1 MSSKLLRRR
10 LLSTAGTVALT
21 TLAGWCLGPNLAH
34 AASDS
39 ITAID
44 ILLEPDA
51 VMLAKADAAN
61 ARLRKAFPKG
71 FALDESHRAHV
82 TVIQRFVHTADLDNV
97 YAAANKVLAKS
108 NVRAMRL
115 EAFKYVYMPSGETG
129 LAGIVARPTPALLA
143 LQADLLAA
151 VAPYTVATGNS
162 TAFVTTPDDPVI
174 DPVLISYVSTFAT
187 TAAGEK
193 YGPHV
198 TIGVALRADLD
209 KMLAEPFEAFT
220 FAPVG
225 AAVYQLGQFGT
236 ASRKLKQLDWA
247 NKER

>member
-1 MSSKLLRRR
+1 MRNLFRRHR
-10 LLSTAGTVALT
+10 LLSAAGTAALI
-21 TLAGWCLGPNLAH
+21 TLAWWSLGLSQAS

-51 VMLAKADAAN
+51 TMLEKAETTN
-61 ARLRKAFPKG
+61 ARLRKVFPKG
-71 FALDESHRAHV
+71 FALDDSHRAHV
-82 TVIQRFVHTADLDNV
+82 TVIQRFVHTADLDKV
-97 YAAANKVLAKS
+97 YAAANKVLAQS
-108 NVRAMRL
+108 NVKGMRL

-129 LAGIVARPTPALLA
+129 LAGIVAKPTPALLE

-151 VAPYTVATGNS
+151 VAPYTVETGNS
-162 TAFVTTPDDPVI
+162 AAFVTTPDDPVI
-174 DPVLISYVSTFAT
+174 DPVLISYVSTFAS

-198 TIGVALRADLD
+198 TIGVALKADLD
-209 KMLAEPFEAFT
+209 KMLAEPFEAFS

-236 ASRKLKQLDWA
+236 ASKKLKQLNLA
-247 NKER
+247 N